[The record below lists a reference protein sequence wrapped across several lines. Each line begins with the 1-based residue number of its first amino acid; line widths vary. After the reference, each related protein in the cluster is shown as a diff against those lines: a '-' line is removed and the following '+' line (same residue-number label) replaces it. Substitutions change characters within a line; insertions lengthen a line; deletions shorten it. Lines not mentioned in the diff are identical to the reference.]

1 MQKSVFRIEKMD
13 CPSEE
18 QLIRMKLADLDQVVS
33 LIFDI
38 PERKLT
44 VVHTLSADEILQRL
58 SSLNLDTRLVESNL
72 TEIIPEMSGDSK
84 KESRLLWQVLL
95 INAGFFFLESVTG
108 ILSGSMGL
116 VADGLDMLADSIVY
130 AMALFAVGTT
140 AVRKKN
146 IAAAAG
152 YFQLALAIFGLIETI
167 RRFTGTGETPEFQ
180 TMMVV
185 SFFALGGNALC
196 LILLQKSKSQEAH
209 MKASMIFTS
218 SDIIANLGVI
228 GAGVLVYYTESIYP
242 DLIVGTIVFLLVT
255 KGAIR
260 ILRLSK

>member
-33 LIFDI
+33 LNFDI
-38 PERKLT
+38 PDRKLT
-44 VVHTLSADEILQRL
+44 VVHTLTADEILQRL
-58 SSLNLDTRLVESNL
+58 VSLNLDTRLVESKL
-72 TEIIPEMSGDSK
+72 TEINLELSVDSK
-84 KESRLLWQVLL
+84 TERRLLWQVLF

-108 ILSGSMGL
+108 ILSESMGL
-116 VADGLDMLADSIVY
+116 VADGLDMLADSIIY
-130 AMALFAVGTT
+130 AMALFAVGST

-152 YFQLALAIFGLIETI
+152 YFQLALAILGLIETI
-167 RRFTGTGETPEFQ
+167 RRFTGAGETPEFQ

-196 LILLQKSKSQEAH
+196 LLLLQKSKSQEAH

-255 KGAIR
+255 KGAVR
-260 ILRLSK
+260 ILRLAK